1 MFKFIKQY
9 AEKIEGVSVYP
20 IIAQFIFITF
30 FVLMLIYV
38 FNMKKSNIDELKNL
52 PLD

>member
-1 MFKFIKQY
+1 MFKFIKEY

-38 FNMKKSNIDELKNL
+38 FNMKKSNIDELKKL